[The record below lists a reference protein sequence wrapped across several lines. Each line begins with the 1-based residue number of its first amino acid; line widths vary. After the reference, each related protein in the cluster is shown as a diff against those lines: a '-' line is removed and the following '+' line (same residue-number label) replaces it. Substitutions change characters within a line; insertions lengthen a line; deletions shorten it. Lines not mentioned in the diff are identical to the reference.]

1 MSYMEVKKSK
11 KHIFIIIG
19 VVILLLLVPIIYG
32 VVKDLKQ
39 EDTLKKE
46 LDTLYEVTNKEP
58 IDRNEV
64 NKILDRTVTTSS
76 DYKKVE
82 IAYKKYTRDCF
93 SILTDIMDVLE
104 DNRLVEVLTAE
115 NYQQDGKDFTE
126 TKKYLKETK
135 EKLQRVIKNYNEY
148 FTEEKAMSYLDKNL
162 DSYYQDFYKD
172 EVVGNLDKTKEDDE
186 VISSIND
193 LITLIDQ
200 ETDVINF
207 LVTNKDAWTIEDS
220 AISFTT
226 DDLIDAYNNLIGKIS
241 D

>member
-1 MSYMEVKKSK
+1 MEVKKSK
-11 KHIFIIIG
+11 KNIFIIIG

>member
-1 MSYMEVKKSK
+1 MEVKKSK

-207 LVTNKDAWTIEDS
+207 LVKNKDAWTIEDS

-226 DDLIDAYNNLIGKIS
+226 DDLIDVYNNLIGKIS

>member
-1 MSYMEVKKSK
+1 M
-11 KHIFIIIG
+11 
-19 VVILLLLVPIIYG
+19 
-32 VVKDLKQ
+32 VKDLKQ

>member
-1 MSYMEVKKSK
+1 MEVKKSK

-207 LVTNKDAWTIEDS
+207 LVKNKDAWTIEDS

>member
-1 MSYMEVKKSK
+1 MVK
-11 KHIFIIIG
+11 
-19 VVILLLLVPIIYG
+19 
-32 VVKDLKQ
+32 
-39 EDTLKKE
+39 TLQK
-46 LDTLYEVTNKEP
+46 
-58 IDRNEV
+58 
-64 NKILDRTVTTSS
+64 
-76 DYKKVE
+76 
-82 IAYKKYTRDCF
+82 
-93 SILTDIMDVLE
+93 
-104 DNRLVEVLTAE
+104 
-115 NYQQDGKDFTE
+115 
-126 TKKYLKETK
+126 KKYLKETK

-172 EVVGNLDKTKEDDE
+172 EVVGNLDKTKDDDE

>member
-1 MSYMEVKKSK
+1 MEVKKSK

-200 ETDVINF
+200 ERDVINF

>member
-1 MSYMEVKKSK
+1 MEVKKSK

-172 EVVGNLDKTKEDDE
+172 EVVDNLDKTKEDDE

>member
-1 MSYMEVKKSK
+1 
-11 KHIFIIIG
+11 
-19 VVILLLLVPIIYG
+19 
-32 VVKDLKQ
+32 
-39 EDTLKKE
+39 
-46 LDTLYEVTNKEP
+46 
-58 IDRNEV
+58 
-64 NKILDRTVTTSS
+64 
-76 DYKKVE
+76 
-82 IAYKKYTRDCF
+82 
-93 SILTDIMDVLE
+93 MDVLE

-148 FTEEKAMSYLDKNL
+148 FTEEKAMSHLDKNL

>member
-1 MSYMEVKKSK
+1 MEVKKSK

-200 ETDVINF
+200 ATDVINF

>member
-1 MSYMEVKKSK
+1 MEVKKSK

-148 FTEEKAMSYLDKNL
+148 FTEEKDMSYLDKNL

>member
-1 MSYMEVKKSK
+1 MEVKKSK

-115 NYQQDGKDFTE
+115 TYQQDGKDFTE

>member
-1 MSYMEVKKSK
+1 MKTINKMVK
-11 KHIFIIIG
+11 
-19 VVILLLLVPIIYG
+19 
-32 VVKDLKQ
+32 
-39 EDTLKKE
+39 TLKK
-46 LDTLYEVTNKEP
+46 
-58 IDRNEV
+58 
-64 NKILDRTVTTSS
+64 
-76 DYKKVE
+76 KK
-82 IAYKKYTRDCF
+82 D
-93 SILTDIMDVLE
+93 
-104 DNRLVEVLTAE
+104 
-115 NYQQDGKDFTE
+115 
-126 TKKYLKETK
+126 LKETK
-135 EKLQRVIKNYNEY
+135 EKHQRVIKNYNEY

>member
-1 MSYMEVKKSK
+1 
-11 KHIFIIIG
+11 
-19 VVILLLLVPIIYG
+19 
-32 VVKDLKQ
+32 
-39 EDTLKKE
+39 
-46 LDTLYEVTNKEP
+46 
-58 IDRNEV
+58 
-64 NKILDRTVTTSS
+64 
-76 DYKKVE
+76 
-82 IAYKKYTRDCF
+82 
-93 SILTDIMDVLE
+93 MDVLE

>member
-1 MSYMEVKKSK
+1 MEVKKSK

-115 NYQQDGKDFTE
+115 NYQQDGKDFIE